1 MNILL
6 KPFILT
12 IEFLKWWTGSQAAS
26 LFITSHYLLIAG
38 SIFTIAVLSGSVYK
52 ELKKLDNP
60 KYSSE
65 GVVPIICV
73 FGLVIALSWHIVVGI
88 LAIVPVISYIA
99 LLYFIVGRITRLMVT
114 APRRYSAY
122 MATKKIIEQERI
134 KQIET
139 DANAVVEMIYNK

>member
-52 ELKKLDNP
+52 ELKKHF
-60 KYSSE
+60 E
-65 GVVPIICV
+65 PIKTT
-73 FGLVIALSWHIVVGI
+73 FEEEN
-88 LAIVPVISYIA
+88 Y
-99 LLYFIVGRITRLMVT
+99 
-114 APRRYSAY
+114 
-122 MATKKIIEQERI
+122 
-134 KQIET
+134 
-139 DANAVVEMIYNK
+139 